1 MATLDWSALT
11 RSQTKRKLYARETYF
26 REGLSDAEEVLAERL
41 PAALRDGA
49 LLMLKPDGL
58 AAGRLIPVLDYLGE
72 HGFTVTAAREFRFQP
87 FHWRELWRYQ
97 LTSATLDRLAVNEL
111 LLGAGPALLLLLRSE
126 SGHPLPGT
134 VRLST
139 LKGSATLEAQRPGTL
154 RALLGQPNRVLSY
167 VHVADEP
174 ADLLR
179 ELGLLVDAAD
189 RRALLDSLAGGAPTA
204 EDQATLDRARERF
217 AAPSR
222 SLALADVLDRVTRA
236 VEAAG
241 PGRAAD
247 AARHRL
253 ARMARGERVEWRP
266 FLADLAAAGAHP
278 DRWDLAALGTYV
290 IEYDEPGHPKM
301 LTNPDPQSWV
311 SAPQP
316 HVSAGGQSR
325 QRENV

>member
-1 MATLDWSALT
+1 MTTLDWSALT
-11 RSQTKRKLYARETYF
+11 RSQPKRDLYARETYF
-26 REGLSDAEEVLAERL
+26 REGLYDAEDVLGERL
-41 PAALRDGA
+41 PAALRDSA

-58 AAGRLIPVLDYLGE
+58 AAGRLLPVLDYLDE
-72 HGFTVTAAREFRFQP
+72 HGFRVAAAREFRFQP

-111 LLGAGPALLLLLRSE
+111 LLGAGPALFLLLRSE
-126 SGHPLPGT
+126 PGHPLPGT
-134 VRLST
+134 VRMST
-139 LKGSATLEAQRPGTL
+139 LKGSATLEAQKPGTL

-179 ELGLLVDAAD
+179 ELGLLFDAAD
-189 RRALLDSLAGGAPTA
+189 RRALLGALAGDVLSD
-204 EDQATLDRARERF
+204 EDKDTLDRAKERF
-217 AAPSR
+217 AGPSR
-222 SLALADVLDRVTRA
+222 SLDRADVLGRVTRA
-236 VEAAG
+236 VEAAAPG
-241 PGRAAD
+241 PAAD

-253 ARMARGERVEWRP
+253 ERMARGERVEWRP

-290 IEYDEPGHPKM
+290 IEYDEPGHPKV
-301 LTNPDPQSWV
+301 LTNPDPQSWA

-316 HVSAGGQSR
+316 HVAGGQSR
-325 QRENV
+325 QRETV